1 MSLNPVSS
9 LGGGDH
15 PINTHKNIQLHP
27 FLKQHGLISHFC
39 YNSLMKWQVETLN
52 HVVDRELEA
61 LEPSLKARF
70 LHISELLETFG
81 PERVGAP
88 HVKHLVDKLWEI
100 RMKGK
105 SGIARA
111 IYVTVTGRRI
121 VVVHAFVK
129 KTQKTP
135 KAAIRLALE
144 RAKEIQT

>member
-1 MSLNPVSS
+1 
-9 LGGGDH
+9 
-15 PINTHKNIQLHP
+15 
-27 FLKQHGLISHFC
+27 
-39 YNSLMKWQVETLN
+39 MKWQVETLS
-52 HVVDRELEA
+52 HAVDQELDS

-70 LHISELLETFG
+70 LHITELLEAFG
-81 PERVGAP
+81 PERVGSP

-121 VVVHAFVK
+121 VVLHVFVK

-135 KAAIRLALE
+135 RSAIRLALT
-144 RAKEIQT
+144 RAKEISP